1 MTFQDHAYTSTTNV
15 TVNHVEP
22 IYNWS
27 QKEAEALVK
36 LRVSNKYLFSG
47 KRNTSAWAWM
57 AILRQMGLQHKL
69 NHHQASAK
77 WHNLRKRYKEL
88 KGKSHCYM
96 WPLFTLMDDAME
108 GRLEGSGPILE
119 ICADDK
125 FYISPRGKKR
135 KITPA
140 SICPAKVTNVVPE
153 IEVSLN
159 GVSETEEDE
168 GGSNEDE
175 NGMEG
180 SHEFIQDDAAEREKR
195 SMELERIALQRDR
208 ALLERE
214 IAIVDRDRA
223 LMDRERLLIEHEKEM
238 VAKDRDAVNRERLAL
253 ERRKAALE
261 TPTFQ
266 DTTTDQCSK
275 NRTERF
281 LDLFEKL
288 IDSF

>member
-1 MTFQDHAYTSTTNV
+1 MTFHDHAYTSTTFV
-15 TVNHVEP
+15 TVSHAEP

-27 QKEAEALVK
+27 LKEAEELVK
-36 LRVSNKYLFSG
+36 LRVSNKYLFSE

-69 NHHQASAK
+69 NHSQASAK
-77 WHNLRKRYKEL
+77 WHNLRKRYTDL

-108 GRLEGSGPILE
+108 GRLDGSGPILE
-119 ICADDK
+119 ICGDDK
-125 FYISPRGKKR
+125 FYISPRGKNR
-135 KITPA
+135 KITSA
-140 SICPAKVTNVVPE
+140 SLSSAKVTNVVPE
-153 IEVSLN
+153 IEVTLN
-159 GVSETEEDE
+159 GDSETEEEE
-168 GGSNEDE
+168 GDGNEDE

-180 SHEFIQDDAAEREKR
+180 SQEFMSQDEAMEREKR

-223 LMDRERLLIEHEKEM
+223 LMDRERLLIEREKEM
-238 VAKDRDAVNRERLAL
+238 VAKGRDAVNRERLAL
-253 ERRKAALE
+253 KRRKAALE
-261 TPTFQ
+261 KPASQ
-266 DTTTDQCSK
+266 ETTK